1 MFGIIILDVLILEI
15 IAKPIECVVVFKKNN
30 QPKPIRFRYK
40 DSTQKEHVIHVD
52 RVSKIEKRKMA
63 GIDAL
68 VYTCFT
74 NDKDYEL
81 KFELHTCKWVLFRI

>member
-1 MFGIIILDVLILEI
+1 MEI
-15 IAKPIECVVVFKKNN
+15 IAKPIECVVVFENNN
-30 QPKPIRFRYK
+30 QPQPIRFRYK

-52 RVSKIEKRKMA
+52 RISKVEKSKMA

-74 NDKDYEL
+74 NDKAYEL
-81 KFELHTCKWVLFRI
+81 KFELHTCKWVLYRI